1 MSNVVA
7 IEYRFPM
14 EEKHVY
20 DSFVKLLGRYDYEI
34 SVYRVNGVI
43 VLTIM
48 DRTGS
53 SVFIKHLYDAAKNL
67 ATPPQ
72 PKQVKVFLSAIKLV
86 LAWFGLVG
94 AIGLMGGLIYLII
107 SVVIYPFSKIVE
119 FLYG

>member
-1 MSNVVA
+1 MTNVVA
-7 IEYRFPM
+7 IEYCFPM

-20 DSFVKLLGRYDYEI
+20 DSFVKLLGQYDYEI
-34 SVYRVNGVI
+34 SVYRVNGVL

-72 PKQVKVFLSAIKLV
+72 PKQAKVFLSAIKLV
-86 LAWFGLVG
+86 MVWFGLVG
-94 AIGLMGGLIYLII
+94 AIGLIGGLIYLII
-107 SVVIYPFSKIVE
+107 SVVVYPFSKIVE

>member
-20 DSFVKLLGRYDYEI
+20 DSFVKLLGQYDYEI
-34 SVYRVNGVI
+34 SVHRINGVI
-43 VLTIM
+43 VLTII
-48 DRTGS
+48 DKTS
-53 SVFIKHLYDAAKNL
+53 SAVFIKHLYDAAKNL

-72 PKQVKVFLSAIKLV
+72 PKQVKVFLSTIKLV
-86 LAWFGLVG
+86 IAWFGLVG

-107 SVVIYPFSKIVE
+107 SVVVYPFSKIVE

>member
-20 DSFVKLLGRYDYEI
+20 DSFVKLLGQYDYEFHFQLL
-34 SVYRVNGVI
+34 NNVI
-43 VLTIM
+43 VLTVL
-48 DRTGS
+48 DKNGS

-67 ATPPQ
+67 AVPPQ
-72 PKQVKVFLSAIKLV
+72 PKQVKVFLSTIKLV
-86 LAWFGLVG
+86 MAWFGLVG

-107 SVVIYPFSKIVE
+107 SVVVYPFSKIVE
-119 FLYG
+119 LLYG

>member
-34 SVYRVNGVI
+34 SVYRVNGEI

-48 DRTGS
+48 DRTSS

-67 ATPPQ
+67 AVPPQ
-72 PKQVKVFLSAIKLV
+72 PKQVKVFLSAIKLIM
-86 LAWFGLVG
+86 AWFGLVC

-107 SVVIYPFSKIVE
+107 SVVVYPFSKIVE